1 MKGCLERGSSKKV
14 SATDTEKAKKIIR
27 GKFKYPRKK
36 DHRRLVPK
44 RSSLTN

>member
-27 GKFKYPRKK
+27 GKFKYPRKNTTK
-36 DHRRLVPK
+36 GWFPK
-44 RSSLTN
+44 EAP